1 MQEIFDRITEQMR
14 AAIIV
19 NIRKI
24 DKKSLYGRITAIG
37 DAFMKPST
45 MNKAKKVLSMYI
57 GGGWLGKPG
66 DLAAA
71 SLDFLGASPAK
82 TVTVYDGAHKQVI
95 STAAPISTN
104 VN

>member
-1 MQEIFDRITEQMR
+1 MR

-45 MNKAKKVLSMYI
+45 MNKAEKSISMYI
-57 GGGWLGKPG
+57 GGGCLGKPG
-66 DLAAA
+66 GSCGSIFGVFWA
-71 SLDFLGASPAK
+71 
-82 TVTVYDGAHKQVI
+82 QVLRRQ
-95 STAAPISTN
+95 
-104 VN
+104 